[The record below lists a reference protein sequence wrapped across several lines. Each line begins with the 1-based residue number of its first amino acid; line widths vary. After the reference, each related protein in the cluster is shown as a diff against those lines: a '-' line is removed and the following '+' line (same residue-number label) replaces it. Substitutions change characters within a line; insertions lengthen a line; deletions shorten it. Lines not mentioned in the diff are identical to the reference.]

1 MAEVTALT
9 LNDGVQIPQLGF
21 GVFQIPPD
29 EVVKATRT
37 AIDTG
42 YRLIDTAS
50 AYDNEEGVG
59 QAVAECGIP
68 RDELFITTKV
78 WNDDQ
83 GYDETLRAFDVSMAK
98 LGLDYLDLYLI
109 HWPRPRLDKY
119 VATWRAFEKL
129 QADGRIRSIGVSN
142 FAPEHIDRLAA
153 ECTVVPS
160 VNQVELHPGHPQHD
174 LHAYHAAKGVVTQAW
189 SPIGRNQ
196 GLLEHE
202 KVTAIAGSHGKTP
215 AQVVLRWHIQRG
227 IVAIPKS
234 VRPDR
239 IRANIEVFDF
249 ELSASEVDVIGH
261 IGTAQKVGPDPA
273 LFFDL
278 S

>member
-1 MAEVTALT
+1 MAEVTTLT
-9 LNDGVQIPQLGF
+9 LNDGVRIPQLGF

-37 AIDTG
+37 AIDSG
-42 YRLIDTAS
+42 YRLIDTAT

-59 QAVAECGIP
+59 QAVAECGVP
-68 RDELFITTKV
+68 REELFITTKV

-98 LGLDYLDLYLI
+98 LGLHYLDLYLI

-129 QADGRIRSIGVSN
+129 QADGRVRSIGVSN
-142 FAPEHIDRLAA
+142 FAPEQIDRLAA
-153 ECTVVPS
+153 ECSVVPS
-160 VNQVELHPGHPQHD
+160 VNQVELHPGHPQHE
-174 LHAYHAAKGVVTQAW
+174 LHAYHGSRGVVTQAW

-202 KVTAIAGSHGKTP
+202 KVVAIAEAHGKST

-239 IRANIEVFDF
+239 VRANIDVFDF
-249 ELSASEVDVIGH
+249 ELSPSDVDTVSH
-261 IGTAQKVGPDPA
+261 LGTAQKVGPDPA

>member
-1 MAEVTALT
+1 MAEVTTLT
-9 LNDGVQIPQLGF
+9 LNDGVQIPQLGY

-29 EVVKATRT
+29 EVVKTTRT
-37 AIDTG
+37 AIDSG
-42 YRLIDTAS
+42 YRLIDTAT

-59 QAVAECGIP
+59 QAVAECGVP
-68 RDELFITTKV
+68 REELFITTKV

-83 GYDETLRAFDVSMAK
+83 GYNETLRAFDVSMAK

-119 VATWRAFEKL
+119 VETWRAFEKL
-129 QADGRIRSIGVSN
+129 QTEGRIRSIGVSN
-142 FAPEHIDRLAA
+142 FAPEHIERLTS
-153 ECTVVPS
+153 ECGVVPS
-160 VNQVELHPGHPQHD
+160 VNQVELHPGHPQHE
-174 LHAYHAAKGVVTQAW
+174 LHAYHARKGIITQAW

-202 KVTAIAGSHGKTP
+202 KVTAIAEAHGKST

-239 IRANIEVFDF
+239 IRANIDVFDF
-249 ELSASEVDVIGH
+249 ELSGSEVDTISH
-261 IGTAQKVGPDPA
+261 LGTAQKVGPDPA